1 MHERS
6 FKTRNNAV
14 NRNTQSVTFNPIAQL
29 IATILTVWLFQNK
42 RIRFLHESGL
52 AIAYG
57 LAVGLV
63 IALVSESEP
72 VSKRV
77 VALLEEESRSMEEGV
92 TPLPPDELIYKV
104 DQPVSPSEGSAKDR
118 DEMSTSQTRAYTYAF
133 IGEKAGQSEEEGV
146 REKATF
152 NPEIFFYVL
161 LPPIIFH
168 AGYSM
173 RRKQVSLC
181 FMGSIPMLHEPA

>member
-1 MHERS
+1 MHERG
-6 FKTRNNAV
+6 FKTRINAAY
-14 NRNTQSVTFNPIAQL
+14 RETQSVTIISIAQL

-57 LAVGLV
+57 LVVGLV

-77 VALLEEESRSMEEGV
+77 VALLEEEESRSMGEGV
-92 TPLPPDELIYKV
+92 TPFPPDELIYKV
-104 DQPVSPSEGSAKDR
+104 DQPVSPSEGSAQDR
-118 DEMSTSQTRAYTYAF
+118 GMPASQTRAYTYAF

-173 RRKQVSLC
+173 RRKQVS
-181 FMGSIPMLHEPA
+181 

>member
-1 MHERS
+1 M
-6 FKTRNNAV
+6 
-14 NRNTQSVTFNPIAQL
+14 QSVTINSIAQL

-104 DQPVSPSEGSAKDR
+104 DQPVSPSEGSAQDR
-118 DEMSTSQTRAYTYAF
+118 GMPASQTRAYTYAF

-173 RRKQVSLC
+173 RRKQVTIVC
-181 FMGSIPMLHEPA
+181 DVFWAQFPELHEPA

>member
-6 FKTRNNAV
+6 FKTRNYAA
-14 NRNTQSVTFNPIAQL
+14 NRNTQSVTINPIPQL

-104 DQPVSPSEGSAKDR
+104 DQPVSPSEGSARDR
-118 DEMSTSQTRAYTYAF
+118 GGMPASQTRAYTYAF

-173 RRKQVSLC
+173 RRKQASLC
-181 FMGSIPMLHEPA
+181 YGLPELHEPA